1 MEKKRKE
8 EKEKEKMLS
17 EETRTVETRG
27 YYQINEKISESAWK
41 AKKLQGKYLRERERE
56 RDETERAQREYEK
69 QIMGFF
75 SVYLGFKGRLLLPA
89 KLTVFLANSSKYS
102 ENYYREMIYT
112 LISHNSST
120 ISWRGG

>member
-1 MEKKRKE
+1 VKSKK
-8 EKEKEKMLS
+8 
-17 EETRTVETRG
+17 
-27 YYQINEKISESAWK
+27 IA
-41 AKKLQGKYLRERERE
+41 GKVPERERERERE

-120 ISWRGG
+120 IS

>member
-120 ISWRGG
+120 ISW